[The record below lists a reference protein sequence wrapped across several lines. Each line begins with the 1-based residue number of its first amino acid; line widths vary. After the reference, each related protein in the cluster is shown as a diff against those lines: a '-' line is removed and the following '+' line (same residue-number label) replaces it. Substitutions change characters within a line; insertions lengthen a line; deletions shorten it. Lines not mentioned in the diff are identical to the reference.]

1 MVNLEAL
8 TAQIHIQCDRDE
20 PTSHLRDPAVRI
32 PLPARTRASHLRT
45 DAEETIEIDPFQSD
59 GRQLTLEF

>member
-20 PTSHLRDPAVRI
+20 PTSHLRDPQSVSRF
-32 PLPARTRASHLRT
+32 PQGRAHLT
-45 DAEETIEIDPFQSD
+45 SA
-59 GRQLTLEF
+59 LTLKKRSRLIRSRVMDAN